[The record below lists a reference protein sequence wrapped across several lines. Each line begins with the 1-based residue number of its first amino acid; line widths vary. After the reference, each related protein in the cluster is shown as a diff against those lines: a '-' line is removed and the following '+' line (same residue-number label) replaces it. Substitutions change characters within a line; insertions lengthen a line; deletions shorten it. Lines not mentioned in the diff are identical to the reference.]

1 VRERQSVPLAGFGVL
16 RFSAQRVVVRFPP
29 ESQATRSYRVM
40 RLDIVI
46 LRLMKTRSSRSM
58 GSLFA
63 FFVLAGCAMPPNV
76 ANQASNPPL
85 STRSTQAN
93 AAGTSAP
100 QAFGTPPATAPDA
113 SGTSL
118 ADAQP
123 MTEAGPNVANFRET
137 GRASWYG
144 RFFHGRR
151 TANGERYDMHALT
164 AAHRTLPLGSY
175 VKVTNPADDSS
186 VIVRINDRG
195 PFARG
200 RVIDLSLAAATA
212 LHMAHAGTARVQIEG
227 LTPQEA
233 KAEQADMLASN
244 NSDVK

>member
-1 VRERQSVPLAGFGVL
+1 
-16 RFSAQRVVVRFPP
+16 
-29 ESQATRSYRVM
+29 
-40 RLDIVI
+40 
-46 LRLMKTRSSRSM
+46 M

-63 FFVLAGCAMPPNV
+63 FFVLAGCAMPPN
-76 ANQASNPPL
+76 AGNQASNNPPL
-85 STRSTQAN
+85 STKSAQAGG
-93 AAGTSAP
+93 AGTFAP
-100 QAFGTPPATAPDA
+100 QAFGTPAASASEA

-123 MTEAGPNVANFRET
+123 LTEAGPNIAGFRET

-175 VKVTNPADDSS
+175 VKVTNPANDSS

-195 PFARG
+195 PYARG

-212 LHMAHAGTARVQIEG
+212 LHMAHVGTARVQIEG
-227 LTPQEA
+227 LTQQQA
-233 KAEQADMLASN
+233 KAEQAEMLASN
-244 NSDVK
+244 GSDVK

>member
-29 ESQATRSYRVM
+29 ESQATRSYCVM

-85 STRSTQAN
+85 STKSAQAGG
-93 AAGTSAP
+93 ADTFAP
-100 QAFGTPPATAPDA
+100 QAFGTPAASPSEA

-123 MTEAGPNVANFRET
+123 LTATGPTAAGFHET

>member
-1 VRERQSVPLAGFGVL
+1 VPRAGFGVL
-16 RFSAQRVVVRFPP
+16 RFLARRVVVRF
-29 ESQATRSYRVM
+29 SAGVAATRSHRVM

-46 LRLMKTRSSRSM
+46 FRLMKTRSSRSL

-63 FFVLAGCAMPPNV
+63 FFVLAGCAMPPN
-76 ANQASNPPL
+76 ASNQASNGAPL
-85 STRSTQAN
+85 STAN
-93 AAGTSAP
+93 AQAGHAGTTAP
-100 QAFGTPPATAPDA
+100 QAFGTPPATSAEDA
-113 SGTSL
+113 NATSL

-123 MTEAGPNVANFRET
+123 LTEGPDVANFRQT

-175 VKVTNPADDSS
+175 VRVTNPADDSS

-200 RVIDLSLAAATA
+200 RIIDLSLAAATA
-212 LHMAHAGTARVQIEG
+212 LHMQHAGTARVQIQG
-227 LTPQEA
+227 LTQQEA
-233 KAEQADMLASN
+233 KAEQAEMLASN
-244 NSDVK
+244 GGDNNK

>member
-1 VRERQSVPLAGFGVL
+1 MPLAGFGVL

-85 STRSTQAN
+85 STKSAQAGD
-93 AAGTSAP
+93 ADTFAP
-100 QAFGTPPATAPDA
+100 QAFGTPAASPAEA

-123 MTEAGPNVANFRET
+123 LTATGPNAAGFHET

>member
-1 VRERQSVPLAGFGVL
+1 MPRAGFSVL
-16 RFSAQRVVVRFPP
+16 RFLARRVVVRFPP

-63 FFVLAGCAMPPNV
+63 FFVLAGCAMPPNA
-76 ANQASNPPL
+76 ANEASNPPL
-85 STRSTQAN
+85 STKSAQAGS
-93 AAGTSAP
+93 AGTMAP
-100 QAFGTPPATAPDA
+100 QAFGTPAA
-113 SGTSL
+113 SASEANGTSL

-123 MTEAGPNVANFRET
+123 LTENGPNVAGFHET

-175 VKVTNPADDSS
+175 VRVTNPANDSS

-200 RVIDLSLAAATA
+200 RIIDLSLAAATA
-212 LHMAHAGTARVQIEG
+212 LHMQRAGTARVQIVG
-227 LTPQEA
+227 LTPKEA
-233 KAEQADMLASN
+233 KAEQAETLASN
-244 NSDVK
+244 TNDVK

>member
-1 VRERQSVPLAGFGVL
+1 MPRAYFSVL
-16 RFSAQRVVVRFPP
+16 RFFSAARGRSFFAGVA
-29 ESQATRSYRVM
+29 ATRSYRVM

-46 LRLMKTRSSRSM
+46 LRLMKTRSSRSL

-63 FFVLAGCAMPPNV
+63 FFVLAGCAIPPN
-76 ANQASNPPL
+76 ADNQASNSPPL
-85 STRSTQAN
+85 STKSVQAGD
-93 AAGTSAP
+93 AGTFAP
-100 QAFGTPPATAPDA
+100 QAFGTPAAPVA
-113 SGTSL
+113 GANGTSL

-123 MTEAGPNVANFRET
+123 LTETGPNVAGFHET

-175 VKVTNPADDSS
+175 VRVTNPANDSS

-212 LHMAHAGTARVQIEG
+212 LHMQHAGTARVQIEG
-227 LTPQEA
+227 LTQQQA
-233 KAEQADMLASN
+233 KAERAEMLASN
-244 NSDVK
+244 GSSEVNK

>member
-1 VRERQSVPLAGFGVL
+1 VPRAGFGVL
-16 RFSAQRVVVRFPP
+16 RSFARHAVVRFPP

-46 LRLMKTRSSRSM
+46 LRLMKTRLSRSL

-63 FFVLAGCAMPPNV
+63 FSILAGCALPPN
-76 ANQASNPPL
+76 AGSQAGNSAPL
-85 STRSTQAN
+85 STTGAK
-93 AAGTSAP
+93 AAPPDAAP
-100 QAFGTPPATAPDA
+100 HAFGSSPASDA
-113 SGTSL
+113 ASTSF

-123 MTEAGPNVANFRET
+123 LSDGGLSVAGFRES

-175 VKVTNPADDSS
+175 VRVTDPSTDRS
-186 VIVRINDRG
+186 VVVRINDRG

-200 RVIDLSLAAATA
+200 RIIDLSMAAAHA
-212 LHMAHAGTARVQIEG
+212 LGMQHAGTASVKIEG
-227 LTPQEA
+227 LTQQQA
-233 KAEQADMLASN
+233 RAEQAEMLASN
-244 NSDVK
+244 SDDNK